1 MVQKNLVYVY
11 KTIFL
16 KFINSFKK
24 KAEDRLNSFFFV
36 YSFRVTQNM
45 LYSTFCIV
53 YKNYVLLLTCCS
65 KEVKNP
71 ECLLLFNDTD

>member
-1 MVQKNLVYVY
+1 MVQKKLVYVY

-16 KFINSFKK
+16 KFINSFKN
-24 KAEDRLNSFFFV
+24 KAEDRL
-36 YSFRVTQNM
+36 TL